1 MPSRLAVNP
10 LSNFLVSAGSFSENQ
25 IADKGIAM
33 FLPKTLSLSLCL
45 SLVWV
50 AMIPAQART
59 GPNTIT
65 ESLNKDGR
73 LAVYGPYRL
82 LTEQERRWL
91 LQAQK
96 GGPQSKSLFQKTST
110 QAALVV
116 LRYRPQFQGML
127 GVESRP
133 WQTDISSPLLIAM
146 ATGKITLADYF
157 KKTDIHATRSIP
169 VPVTPNKP
177 VQTTPVP
184 KAPVQPKPTV
194 KHIKKSSPLPKKS
207 VTAAPQQLASQP
219 IQEESGESFP
229 LQVPTFFNPEAI
241 PKISQAT
248 LSQEN
253 KVIPGSWAYQSLK
266 SLQDRGILKGYPNGT
281 FQGDR
286 ALTRDEF
293 AAGLN
298 SALEKTLESFA
309 TGERVTRDDLLALQ
323 QLQLDFKAELAALK
337 NRVSALEGQPPAEKI
352 AHNPTY
358 RFTVDLPATAG
369 KGISDIL
376 LEFPQDVPLVAT
388 DKIRLLVEDRPAVPQ
403 SIVLEGK
410 EYTIRLRRPAPPSA
424 RIVVEVQDIPQ
435 LDPARKYTFEITVLP
450 DGAIPAYYA
459 LSPEQVALT
468 NQP

>member
-1 MPSRLAVNP
+1 
-10 LSNFLVSAGSFSENQ
+10 
-25 IADKGIAM
+25 M
-33 FLPKTLSLSLCL
+33 FWSKTLSFSLCL
-45 SLVWV
+45 TFICSTV
-50 AMIPAQART
+50 IPAQAGT

-73 LAVYGPYRL
+73 LAIYGPYRL

-116 LRYRPQFQGML
+116 LRYQPQFQGML

-133 WQTDISSPLLIAM
+133 WQTDISSPLLVAM

-157 KKTDIHATRSIP
+157 KKTDIHATQPTP
-169 VPVTPNKP
+169 VPVTSNKP

-184 KAPVQPKPTV
+184 KITVQPKPIV
-194 KHIKKSSPLPKKS
+194 KHAKKSSPLPKKS
-207 VTAAPQQLASQP
+207 VQLASKP
-219 IQEESGESFP
+219 IQEEPEETFP

-241 PKISQAT
+241 PKISKAT

-253 KVIPGSWAYQSLK
+253 KVVPGSWAYQALK

-286 ALTRDEF
+286 PLTRDEF

-298 SALEKTLESFA
+298 TALEKTLESFA
-309 TGERVTRDDLLALQ
+309 TGEQVTRDDLLALQ
-323 QLQLDFKAELAALK
+323 QMQLDFKAELAALK
-337 NRVSALEGQPPAEKI
+337 SRVSALEGQPPAEKI

-369 KGISDIL
+369 KGIRDIL
-376 LEFPQDVPLVAT
+376 LEFPEEVALVAT
-388 DKIRLLVEDRPAVPQ
+388 DKIRLLVGDRPTVPQ
-403 SIVLEGK
+403 IVLEGK
-410 EYTIRLRRPAPPSA
+410 EYAIRLRKPAPPSA

-435 LDPARKYTFEITVLP
+435 LDPSRKYTFEITVLP
-450 DGAIPAYYA
+450 DGEIPAYYA

>member
-1 MPSRLAVNP
+1 
-10 LSNFLVSAGSFSENQ
+10 
-25 IADKGIAM
+25 M
-33 FLPKTLSLSLCL
+33 FWSKTLSFSLCL
-45 SLVWV
+45 TFICSTV
-50 AMIPAQART
+50 IPAQAGT

-96 GGPQSKSLFQKTST
+96 GGPQSKLLFQKTST

-133 WQTDISSPLLIAM
+133 WQADISSPLLIAM

-157 KKTDIHATRSIP
+157 KKTDIHATQPTP

-177 VQTTPVP
+177 VQTTPAPKIPVP
-184 KAPVQPKPTV
+184 PKPVSKTV
-194 KHIKKSSPLPKKS
+194 KQVKKSSQLPKKS
-207 VTAAPQQLASQP
+207 VKLASKP
-219 IQEESGESFP
+219 IQKESEETFP
-229 LQVPTFFNPEAI
+229 LEVPTFFNPEAI

-253 KVIPGSWAYQSLK
+253 KVVPGSWAYQSLK

-286 ALTRDEF
+286 PLTRDEF

-323 QLQLDFKAELAALK
+323 QLQRDFKAELAALK

-369 KGISDIL
+369 KGISEIL
-376 LEFPQDVPLVAT
+376 LEFPEEVALVAT

-410 EYTIRLRRPAPPSA
+410 EYAIRLRKPAPPSA
-424 RIVVEVQDIPQ
+424 RIVVEVQDIPR
-435 LDPARKYTFEITVLP
+435 LDPSRKYTFEITVLP